1 MSKQIMTLVFLAFI
15 SAVTTI
21 TGAAEGY
28 KVETIGALTEPKVS
42 AELRNVLDSKG
53 MRVTDAAG
61 KVVCEIWLRKE
72 IPGGGEEVAGAVFS
86 KIGEGTLAG
95 VINFPGN
102 AGDFRGQGLKAGWYT
117 LRYGM
122 ILQDGNHLGVS
133 PTRDFFVLCP
143 IGEEKDPEKRLSF
156 EEMMKLSRNASGT
169 GHPSCWSLAPATD
182 EKALPHI
189 VKNEHE
195 HVVVEFT
202 LPIKDGAMA
211 VGMIVVGKT
220 EG

>member
-1 MSKQIMTLVFLAFI
+1 MSKQIMTFVFLAFI

-53 MRVTDAAG
+53 LRVTDAKG
-61 KVVCEIWLRKE
+61 KVVCEIWLRQDLA
-72 IPGGGEEVAGAVFS
+72 GDGEEVAAAVFS
-86 KIGEGTLAG
+86 KIGEGSLAG
-95 VINFPGN
+95 VINFPGA
-102 AGDFRGQGLKAGWYT
+102 AGDFRGQGLKPGWFT
-117 LRYGM
+117 LRYGL

-133 PTRDFFVLCP
+133 ATRDFFILCP
-143 IGEEKDPEKRLSF
+143 IGEESNPQKRLTF
-156 EEMMKLSRNASGT
+156 DEMIKLSRNASGT
-169 GHPSCWSLAPATD
+169 GHPSCWSLMPATD
-182 EKALPHI
+182 EKGLPRI
-189 VKNEHE
+189 VTNEHE

-202 LPIKDGAMA
+202 LSTKAGPLAI
-211 VGMIVVGKT
+211 GMVVVGKT

>member
-1 MSKQIMTLVFLAFI
+1 MFKHFLTFAFLLVALPL
-15 SAVTTI
+15 
-21 TGAAEGY
+21 TGFGADY
-28 KVETIGALTEPKVS
+28 KVEAIGALPESAATAVS
-42 AELRNVLDSKG
+42 ESIRGVLDSKG
-53 MRVTDAAG
+53 IRVLDPQG
-61 KVVCEIWLRKE
+61 KVVCEVWLRKE
-72 IPGGGEEVAGAVFS
+72 IPANGEDVPGAVFS

-95 VINFPGN
+95 VINFPLN

-143 IGEEKDPEKRLSF
+143 VGEDGDPQKRLSF
-156 EEMMKLSRNASGT
+156 DEMMKLSRNASGT
-169 GHPSCWSLAPATD
+169 GHPSCWSLVPATE
-182 EKALPHI
+182 EKGLPRI
-189 VKNEHE
+189 VSNEHE

-202 LPIKDGAMA
+202 LATKSGPLAM
-211 VGMIVVGKT
+211 GMIVIGKT